1 MKIKITE
8 NNREKLEN
16 ALMQVNGKAWERL
29 AHFEDLEKA
38 IGDIERKFDIPK
50 CRMGGLRVRVD
61 LHSQSVP
68 RAYKYK
74 MEYTHLTL
82 DYGKKAVYL
91 VDCERERV
99 DEHFRYR
106 VEVFPDGVKEAI
118 LAKYEKFYLW

>member
-8 NNREKLEN
+8 NNREKLEK
-16 ALMQVNGKAWERL
+16 ALSDANGKAWERL

-38 IGDIERKFDIPK
+38 IEDIERKFDISK
-50 CRMGGLRVRVD
+50 CRMEGLRVRVD

-68 RAYKYK
+68 RAYKHE
-74 MEYTHLTL
+74 MVSTQFTL
-82 DYGKKAVYL
+82 EYGKNAVYL

-106 VEVFPDGVKEAI
+106 VEVFPDGVKDAI
-118 LAKYEKFYLW
+118 LVKYEKFYLW

>member
-1 MKIKITE
+1 MKIKIIE

-16 ALMQVNGKAWERL
+16 ALAPANGKARERL

-38 IGDIERKFDIPK
+38 IGDIEREFDIPK
-50 CRMGGLRVRVD
+50 CRMDGLRVHVD
-61 LHSQSVP
+61 LYSQSVP
-68 RAYKYK
+68 RAYKYS
-74 MEYTHLTL
+74 MVSTQFTIE
-82 DYGKKAVYL
+82 YGKNAVYL

-118 LAKYEKFYLW
+118 LEKYEKFYLW